1 MLNRI
6 YRKLAEYEYSLSNFY
21 KKIGARDDE
30 YSSFFNQLAI
40 DEKKHSKMLFALLDK
55 RKEIIPTKYLVEA
68 IELSNLLGCSSA
80 NKSKN
85 TNIEVS
91 KRNLLFRLIFRG
103 KSASSY
109 NTYELLSFVSNGERI
124 AYLYYSLLLY
134 IVKLLYSITKDK
146 LYELDIKILSQIR
159 DDEKN
164 HSKTKR

>member
-1 MLNRI
+1 MLNRV
-6 YRKLAEYEYSLSNFY
+6 YRKLAIYEYSLSNFY

-68 IELSNLLGCSSA
+68 IELSNLLRCSSA

-85 TNIEVS
+85 TNIKVS
-91 KRNLLFRLIFRG
+91 KNNLLFRLIFRG

-109 NTYELLSFVSNGERI
+109 NTYELLSFVRNGETI
-124 AYLYYSLLLY
+124 AYIYYSLLLLL
-134 IVKLLYSITKDK
+134 VKLLYIITKDK
-146 LYELDIKILSQIR
+146 LYELDINILSTIR
-159 DDEKN
+159 EEEKK
-164 HSKTKR
+164 HSKRI